1 MGVAA
6 GYSLIAYASLE
17 KGLGKLQVDEARLAA
32 DLDGAWEV
40 LAEAVQTVMRRH
52 GIEQPYEKLKDLTR
66 GQAINAERL
75 AAFIDGLE
83 LPEAARAELR
93 AMTPATYTGNAAY
106 QARALD

>member
-17 KGLGKLQVDEARLAA
+17 KGLGKLQVDEARLAV

-93 AMTPATYTGNAAY
+93 AMTPAAYTGNAAY